1 MGFGLC
7 EFETLKLW
15 PCTLPYLNSKF
26 VAIYNM
32 RGAVHLAYTSQDK
45 LRKDIE
51 FKEQL
56 EKKQKDD
63 LTKKNLSNDNDSDE
77 DGNEGNKI
85 SNPEDTET
93 EFQDQKLLNQE
104 LSNIVTNQDMRI
116 CEGDIIT
123 I

>member
-32 RGAVHLAYTSQDK
+32 RGAVHLSYTSKDK
-45 LRKDIE
+45 LRKDVE
-51 FKEQL
+51 FKQQL
-56 EKKQKDD
+56 EQKHQQDLNKK
-63 LTKKNLSNDNDSDE
+63 LLSNDNDSDE
-77 DGNEGNKI
+77 EGNEGNKHA
-85 SNPEDTET
+85 NQEDTDT
-93 EFQDQKLLNQE
+93 ELQDQKLLNEE
-104 LSNIVTNQDMRI
+104 LSEIVTNEDMRI